1 MVDGEEQSKK
11 EYLQTKESS
20 LSKSWYPYQMNVEKI
35 KTKLWALKLVS
46 SSSQKKQPN
55 E

>member
-20 LSKSWYPYQMNVEKI
+20 LSKSWYPYQMNVERNQNKVVGP
-35 KTKLWALKLVS
+35 KTC
-46 SSSQKKQPN
+46 
-55 E
+55 